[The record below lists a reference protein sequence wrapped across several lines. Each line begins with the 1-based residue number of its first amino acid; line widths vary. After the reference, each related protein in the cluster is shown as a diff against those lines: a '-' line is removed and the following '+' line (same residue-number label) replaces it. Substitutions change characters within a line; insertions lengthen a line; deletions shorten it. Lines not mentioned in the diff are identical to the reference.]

1 MFDVTQAP
9 VQDVCSAPFWTGLCQ
24 QRLLIQRCANT
35 GKYQWYPRAHSLHDP
50 GAAPVWVQAAGR
62 GRVYSHTTINRGGVQ
77 QAPYTCVLVELEEGP
92 LILAHWHDDS
102 ARDAAIGMHVQAGFV
117 TVSDALT
124 LLVFSPRES

>member
-1 MFDVTQAP
+1 M
-9 VQDVCSAPFWTGLCQ
+9 
-24 QRLLIQRCANT
+24 
-35 GKYQWYPRAHSLHDP
+35 
-50 GAAPVWVQAAGR
+50 
-62 GRVYSHTTINRGGVQ
+62 Q